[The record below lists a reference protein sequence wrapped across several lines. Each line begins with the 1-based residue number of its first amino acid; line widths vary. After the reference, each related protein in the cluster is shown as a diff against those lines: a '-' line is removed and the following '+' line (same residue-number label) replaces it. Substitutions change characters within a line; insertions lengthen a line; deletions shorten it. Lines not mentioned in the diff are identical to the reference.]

1 MKKLKKKQ
9 LKPQLKPQLKK
20 LSLKKRSKNNQQN
33 NMPKEKIIKA
43 EPVKD
48 IIINPLE
55 LNVSNQLHTTGGEI
69 QAIVDKLNEAI
80 SQINK

>member
-1 MKKLKKKQ
+1 
-9 LKPQLKPQLKK
+9 
-20 LSLKKRSKNNQQN
+20 
-33 NMPKEKIIKA
+33 MPKEKIIKA

-55 LNVSNQLHTTGGEI
+55 LNVSNQLNVNSGEI
-69 QAIVDKLNEAI
+69 QAIVDKLNEVI